1 MVESSASTLPTH
13 PLGPTAKVSDVLST
27 YRPTKVFRLSAT
39 TSSSSATSSRPP
51 KASSS
56 ASSSSSSSSSHIT
69 ALDFDDQGDFLVSSS
84 TDESLQIYNVKEGHI
99 SQTILSKK
107 YGCHLPRFTHSST
120 QLLYAST
127 KVDDA
132 LRLLD
137 LQSEQYLRYFS
148 GHKGKVTNVTLSPGS
163 DGFLTCGRDD
173 MVMLWDLSSR
183 NAQGKLRVSTPYLAA
198 FDPSGYVFAIAS
210 QSTASILLY
219 DFRNFDK
226 PPFAIFDIAPFEDRY
241 FNSNTKSRGR
251 SAWNKIDFSNDGK
264 FILVPNDWGG
274 HYLLDAFDGT
284 LKAFLS
290 GKSGHTGRRLAP
302 STSPV
307 ASARGDVPV
316 GQGDTTFSPDGRY
329 VIGGSGGHAPDD
341 PAELLVWDLTGQV
354 DANLVL
360 KPAFRLP
367 ATAALTSGGSAG
379 AGSAIRV
386 GRPVVT
392 VMNPRYN
399 MLATADKEVV
409 FWVPEEVG
417 ASAGSANSAAGS
429 GNAGGSTPATAGGQ

>member
-1 MVESSASTLPTH
+1 MVEPSTLP
-13 PLGPTAKVSDVLST
+13 PGPTAKISDVLPT
-27 YRPTKVFRLSAT
+27 YHPAKVFR
-39 TSSSSATSSRPP
+39 P
-51 KASSS
+51 SSS
-56 ASSSSSSSSSHIT
+56 ASASSAAPSRPLKPTPTSYIT
-69 ALDFDDQGDFLVSSS
+69 GLDFDDQGDYLVSSS
-84 TDESLQIYNVKEGHI
+84 TDEAIQIYNVKEGHI
-99 SQTILSKK
+99 SQSILSKK

-120 QLLYAST
+120 QVLYAST

-148 GHKGKVTNVTLSPGS
+148 GHKGKVTSVALSPGS
-163 DGFLTCGRDD
+163 DGFITCGRDD

-183 NAQGKLRVSTPYLAA
+183 NAQGKLRLATPYLAA

-210 QSTASILLY
+210 QSTTSILLY
-219 DFRNFDK
+219 DYRNFDK
-226 PPFAIFDIAPFEDRY
+226 PPFATFDIAPYEDRY
-241 FNSNTKSRGR
+241 FNSPGAKGKGR
-251 SAWNKIDFSNDGK
+251 SVWNKLEFSNDGK
-264 FILVPNDWGG
+264 YILVSNDWGG
-274 HYLLDAFDGT
+274 HYLLDAFDGS

-307 ASARGDVPV
+307 ASSRGEVPV

-329 VIGGSGGHAPDD
+329 VVGGSGGHSGMPDD
-341 PAELLVWDLTGQV
+341 PAELLAWDLTNPV
-354 DANLVL
+354 DMNMVL

-367 ATAALTSGGSAG
+367 ATAASSNSASGGSAN
-379 AGSAIRV
+379 AGRV

-399 MLATADKEVV
+399 MLATADREVV
-409 FWVPEEVG
+409 FWVPEEG
-417 ASAGSANSAAGS
+417 GS
-429 GNAGGSTPATAGGQ
+429 GSGSGGGNAAGGSTPGTGGGH